1 MYSGKNVVIVLGLI
15 VLIGVGAAL
24 SIWKTKTEEGNRRA
38 AAEMTAKWQ
47 SQIDS
52 LNLVVDS
59 LRREISRADADGA
72 AKFVKILLNGHDI
85 LRQQIVRIAWTA
97 HAYSGLDTVSFMIRQ
112 LGDSTFYSYY
122 GHYDDPPTWWI
133 APEELG
139 MKGLPA
145 IRPLIAHLD
154 SVKGFELKQTLYAL
168 LLASQHNTTKAI
180 TMGDLPTDHAG
191 RGDSGQS
198 VAAWKKWAQKWGFN

>member
-1 MYSGKNVVIVLGLI
+1 MLVVGLI

-24 SIWKTKTEEGNRRA
+24 SIWKAKTEEGNRRA

-52 LNLVVDS
+52 LAGIVDS
-59 LRREISRADADGA
+59 LKRIVPPIDNRGA
-72 AKFVKILLNGHDI
+72 SEYIQLS
-85 LRQQIVRIAWTA
+85 RIAQDDLRRQVGRMTWKA
-97 HAYSGLDTVSFMIRQ
+97 HAYSGLDTVSFLIRQ
-112 LGDSTFYSYY
+112 LGDSTFYSHY
-122 GHYDDPPTWWI
+122 GHYDEPRIWWI

-154 SVKGFELKQTLYAL
+154 SAKGFELKQTLYAL
-168 LLASQHNTTKAI
+168 LLASQHKTTKAV
-180 TMGDLPTDHAG
+180 TKGDLPVDRAG
-191 RGDSGQS
+191 EGDDEKA
-198 VAAWKKWAQKWGFN
+198 VAAWKSWAIRWGFN